1 MNGGCIVMPGRLIK
15 RTWNN
20 IFRTTNDKDD
30 GTTAKDSNQGNQQLF
45 SCIEDNVQTIKNKLG
60 NSTDIVFRRL
70 KIGPKEKYEICIIY
84 TDNLID
90 TMALQEL
97 IVALLNNISEED
109 LNTVNLASNNLTDVL
124 IEKVVTVGEAVE
136 VEDFNTLI
144 TNVLSAQAA
153 ILIENQSQAI
163 TVSIPGF
170 EKRSIEEPQ
179 SATLIKGP
187 RDGFIESIGTNA
199 SLLRRRIRSANLWME
214 SKEIGRITKTKVV
227 VAYIKGIANE
237 DVVKEVHERLDR
249 INIDAILESGYI
261 EELIQDETFTPF
273 PTIFNTE
280 RPDAVAGKL
289 LEGRVAILV
298 DGSPFVMV
306 VPSLVI
312 EFFQAS
318 EDYYMR
324 ADISTLLRFLRFFCF
339 FLALIAPSLYIAVLT
354 YHQEMLPT
362 TLLIGLAAQ
371 REGVPFPAFM
381 EALMMEVAFEI
392 LREAGVRM
400 PRAVGQAMSIVG
412 ALVLGQAAV
421 QAGLVSPAMVIVVSL
436 TAIAN
441 FCFPSI
447 NLATTVR
454 MLRFGMMSLAAI
466 FGLVG
471 IMFGLILLCIHLSTL
486 RSFGVPYTTPAAPF
500 ILQDQKDVFFRIP
513 WWGMF
518 SRPRLISQ
526 TNIIREQ
533 NNPTS
538 KPEPQKSES
547 T

>member
-1 MNGGCIVMPGRLIK
+1 MAGGLIR

-20 IFRTTNDKDD
+20 IFRKTAQKNNSKKLTNPSDPDNKNLSSVLNDKV
-30 GTTAKDSNQGNQQLF
+30 LY
-45 SCIEDNVQTIKNKLG
+45 IKNMLG
-60 NSTDIVFRRL
+60 NSDDLVVRII
-70 KIGPKEKYEICIIY
+70 KIGQKNNIVVCIIY

-90 TMALQEL
+90 TLALQEL
-97 IVALLNNISEED
+97 IDSLLYK
-109 LNTVNLASNNLTDVL
+109 LNPSD
-124 IEKVVTVGEAVE
+124 IEGQNQGDGSILDSLKEKAVTVGGIAE
-136 VEDFNTLI
+136 VTDYNTLT
-144 TNVLSAQAA
+144 TNILSGHAA
-153 ILIENQSQAI
+153 LLLDNDTRAI
-163 TVSIPGF
+163 TVKIPGF
-170 EKRSIEEPQ
+170 EKRSVEEPQ

-187 RDGFIESIGTNA
+187 RDGFTETIGINTA
-199 SLLRRRIRSANLWME
+199 LLRRRIRSSNLWME
-214 SKEIGRITKTKVV
+214 AKEIGRVTKTKVV

-237 DVVKEVHERLDR
+237 DVIKEVHARLDS

-261 EELIQDETFTPF
+261 EELIQDETYTPF

-289 LEGRVAILV
+289 LEGRVAIFV
-298 DGSPFVMV
+298 DGSPFVLV
-306 VPSLVI
+306 VPSLIV

-324 ADISTLLRFLRFFCF
+324 SDISTLLRFLRFFCF

-381 EALMMEVAFEI
+381 EALMMELAFEI

-421 QAGLVSPAMVIVVSL
+421 QAGLVSPAMVIIVSL

-441 FCFPSI
+441 FCFPAI

-454 MLRFGMMSLAAI
+454 MLRFGMMTLAAV
-466 FGLVG
+466 FGLIG

-526 TNIIREQ
+526 INNIREQ
-533 NNPTS
+533 TNPT
-538 KPEPQKSES
+538 PKSEPRKS
-547 T
+547 EQ

>member
-1 MNGGCIVMPGRLIK
+1 MAGSLIK
-15 RTWNN
+15 RTLNN
-20 IFRTTNDKDD
+20 IFRKT
-30 GTTAKDSNQGNQQLF
+30 
-45 SCIEDNVQTIKNKLG
+45 KNKVGSSANSSSEENQLLTSSLQDNIQYIQNMVG
-60 NSTDIVFRRL
+60 NSADIVIRNI
-70 KIGPKEKYEICIIY
+70 KIGQENRIDICIIY

-90 TMALQEL
+90 TLSLQQLIDSMLYKVKPNDIQGQHQSKSSLVDALK
-97 IVALLNNISEED
+97 
-109 LNTVNLASNNLTDVL
+109 
-124 IEKVVTVGEAVE
+124 EKAVTVGGITDVT
-136 VEDFNTLI
+136 DYNTLM
-144 TNVLSAQAA
+144 TNVLSGYAA
-153 ILIENQSQAI
+153 ILVENEAQAI
-163 TVSIPGF
+163 TVSIPSF

-187 RDGFIESIGTNA
+187 RDGFTETLGVNTA
-199 SLLRRRIRSANLWME
+199 LLRRRIKSANLWLE
-214 SKEIGRITKTKVV
+214 EKEIGRVSKTKVI

-237 DVVKEVHERLDR
+237 DVVKEVHQRLDR

-298 DGSPFVMV
+298 DGTPFVMV
-306 VPSLVI
+306 VPSLVV

-318 EDYYMR
+318 EDYYVR
-324 ADISTLLRFLRFFCF
+324 ADIATLLRLLRFFCF

-354 YHQEMLPT
+354 YHQEMLPA

-381 EALMMEVAFEI
+381 EALMMEIAFEI

-421 QAGLVSPAMVIVVSL
+421 QAGLVSAAMVIVVSL

-454 MLRFGMMSLAAI
+454 MLRFGMMSLAAA
-466 FGLVG
+466 FGLIG

-533 NNPTS
+533 NNPTP
-538 KPEPQKSES
+538 KPE

>member
-1 MNGGCIVMPGRLIK
+1 MAGGLIK

-20 IFRTTNDKDD
+20 IFRKTTQKNNSKNYINPSNHENKNLSSALND
-30 GTTAKDSNQGNQQLF
+30 N
-45 SCIEDNVQTIKNKLG
+45 IHYIKNMLG
-60 NSTDIVFRRL
+60 NSDDLVVRNIKIGQKNDIVV
-70 KIGPKEKYEICIIY
+70 CIIY
-84 TDNLID
+84 TDNLVD
-90 TMALQEL
+90 TLALQEL
-97 IVALLNNISEED
+97 IDSLLYKLNPNDLEEQNEGD
-109 LNTVNLASNNLTDVL
+109 NSILHSLKEKAVTVGGIAEVTDYNNLTTH
-124 IEKVVTVGEAVE
+124 I
-136 VEDFNTLI
+136 
-144 TNVLSAQAA
+144 LSGHAA
-153 ILIENQSQAI
+153 LLVDNESQAI
-163 TVSIPGF
+163 TVKIPGF
-170 EKRSIEEPQ
+170 EKRSVEEPQ

-187 RDGFIESIGTNA
+187 RDGFTETIGVNTA
-199 SLLRRRIRSANLWME
+199 LLRKRIRSSKLWME
-214 SKEIGRITKTKVV
+214 AKEIGRVTKTKVV

-237 DVVKEVHERLDR
+237 DVVKEVHTRLNS
-249 INIDAILESGYI
+249 INIDAVLESGYI
-261 EELIQDETFTPF
+261 EELIQDETFSPF

-289 LEGRVAILV
+289 LEGRVAIFV
-298 DGSPFVMV
+298 DGSPFVLV
-306 VPSLVI
+306 VPSLIV

-324 ADISTLLRFLRFFCF
+324 ADIATLLRLLRFFCF

-371 REGVPFPAFM
+371 REGVPFPAFI

-441 FCFPSI
+441 FCLPAI
-447 NLATTVR
+447 NLAITVR
-454 MLRFGMMSLAAI
+454 ILRFGMMTLAAV
-466 FGLVG
+466 FGLIG
-471 IMFGLILLCIHLSTL
+471 IMFGLILLCIHVSTL
-486 RSFGVPYTTPAAPF
+486 RSFGIPYTTPAAPF

-526 TNIIREQ
+526 SNNVREQ
-533 NNPTS
+533 NNPTP
-538 KPEPQKSES
+538 KPEPRKSEQ
-547 T
+547 

>member
-1 MNGGCIVMPGRLIK
+1 MAGRLIK

-20 IFRTTNDKDD
+20 IFRTTNNKDD
-30 GTTAKDSNQGNQQLF
+30 GKTSKDSNQEHQQLF
-45 SCIEDNVQTIKNKLG
+45 PSINDNVQTIKNMLG
-60 NSTDIVFRRL
+60 NSTDIVFRRM

-97 IVALLNNISEED
+97 IEALLNNISEEG
-109 LNTVNLASNNLTDVL
+109 LPNVL
-124 IEKVVTVGEAVE
+124 LEKVITVGEAAE

-163 TVSIPGF
+163 TVNIPGF
-170 EKRSIEEPQ
+170 DTRSIEEPQ

-187 RDGFIESIGTNA
+187 RDGFIESIGTNT

-306 VPSLVI
+306 VPSLIV

-454 MLRFGMMSLAAI
+454 MLRFGMMTLAAI
-466 FGLVG
+466 FGLIG
-471 IMFGLILLCIHLSTL
+471 IMFGLILLCIHVSTL

-500 ILQDQKDVFFRIP
+500 ILQDQKDVFFRVP
-513 WWGMF
+513 LWGMF

-526 TNIIREQ
+526 QNLIREQ
-533 NNPTS
+533 NNPTP
-538 KPEPQKSES
+538 KPEPRKSES
-547 T
+547 K

>member
-1 MNGGCIVMPGRLIK
+1 MAGRLIK

-20 IFRTTNDKDD
+20 FFRTTKN
-30 GTTAKDSNQGNQQLF
+30 SNNGKISNNANQENQKLF
-45 SCIEDNVQTIKNKLG
+45 PSLDNNVNTIKNMLG
-60 NSTDIVFRRL
+60 NSSDIVYRQL
-70 KIGPKEKYEICIIY
+70 KIGPKSKNRICIIY

-90 TMALQEL
+90 TLALQEL
-97 IVALLNNISEED
+97 IDSLLNNITEDD
-109 LNTVNLASNNLTDVL
+109 LNSEYQGTSVFTDVL
-124 IEKVVTVGEAVE
+124 IEKIVPVGEAAE
-136 VEDFNTLI
+136 VKDFNTLI

-153 ILIENQSQAI
+153 ILIDNQSQAI
-163 TVSIPGF
+163 TVNIPGF
-170 EKRSIEEPQ
+170 DKRSIEEPQ

-187 RDGFIESIGTNA
+187 RDGFIESIGTNT

-214 SKEIGRITKTKVV
+214 SKEIGRVSKTKVV

-237 DVVKEVHERLDR
+237 DIVKEVHERLDR

-261 EELIQDETFTPF
+261 EELIQDETFSPF

-289 LEGRVAILV
+289 LEGRVAIFV
-298 DGSPFVMV
+298 DGSPFVIV
-306 VPSLVI
+306 VPSLLI

-354 YHQEMLPT
+354 FHQEMLPT
-362 TLLIGLAAQ
+362 TLLVGLAAQ

-381 EALMMEVAFEI
+381 EALMMEIAFEI

-454 MLRFGMMSLAAI
+454 MLRFGMMTLAAI
-466 FGLVG
+466 FGLIG
-471 IMFGLILLCIHLSTL
+471 IMFGLILLCIHVSTL
-486 RSFGVPYTTPAAPF
+486 RSFGVPFTTPAAPF
-500 ILQDQKDVFFRIP
+500 ILQDQKDVFFRVP
-513 WWGMF
+513 WWAMF

-526 TNIIREQ
+526 KNIIREQ
-533 NNPTS
+533 NNPTP
-538 KPEPQKSES
+538 KPEPRGE
-547 T
+547 

>member
-1 MNGGCIVMPGRLIK
+1 MN
-15 RTWNN
+15 
-20 IFRTTNDKDD
+20 
-30 GTTAKDSNQGNQQLF
+30 
-45 SCIEDNVQTIKNKLG
+45 
-60 NSTDIVFRRL
+60 
-70 KIGPKEKYEICIIY
+70 
-84 TDNLID
+84 
-90 TMALQEL
+90 
-97 IVALLNNISEED
+97 VAGVSE
-109 LNTVNLASNNLTDVL
+109 A
-124 IEKVVTVGEAVE
+124 A
-136 VEDFNTLI
+136 DFPTLI
-144 TNVLSAQAA
+144 TNVLSGYAGLLIDQETQA
-153 ILIENQSQAI
+153 L
-163 TVSIPGF
+163 TVNIPGF

-187 RDGFIESIGTNA
+187 REGFSEVLGVNT
-199 SLLRRRIRSANLWME
+199 SLLRRRIKSAQLWME
-214 SKEIGRITKTKVV
+214 AKEIGRVSKTKVI

-237 DVVKEVHERLDR
+237 DVVKEVHQRLDR
-249 INIDAILESGYI
+249 INIDAILESGYV
-261 EELIQDETFTPF
+261 EELIQDETFSPF

-298 DGSPFVMV
+298 DGTPFAMV
-306 VPSLVI
+306 VPSLIV

-318 EDYYMR
+318 EDYYIR
-324 ADISTLLRFLRFFCF
+324 ADIATLLRVLRFFCF

-354 YHQEMLPT
+354 YHQEMLPA

-371 REGVPFPAFM
+371 REGVPFPAFV
-381 EALMMEVAFEI
+381 EALMMEICFEI

-421 QAGLVSPAMVIVVSL
+421 EAGLVSSAMVIVVSI

-441 FCFPSI
+441 FCFPAI

-454 MLRFGMMSLAAI
+454 MLRFGMMTLAAL
-466 FGLVG
+466 FGLIG
-471 IMFGLILLCIHLSTL
+471 IMFGLILLCIHVSTL
-486 RSFGVPYTTPAAPF
+486 RSFGIPYSTPMAPF

-518 SRPRLISQ
+518 SRPRLINQ

-533 NNPTS
+533 NNPTP
-538 KPEPQKSES
+538 KPETRNE
-547 T
+547 